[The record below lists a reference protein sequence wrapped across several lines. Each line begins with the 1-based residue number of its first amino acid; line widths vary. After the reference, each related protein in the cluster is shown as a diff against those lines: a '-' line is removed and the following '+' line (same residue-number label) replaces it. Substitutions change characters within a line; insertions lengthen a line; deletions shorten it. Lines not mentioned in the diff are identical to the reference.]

1 MKHTSREVAIEVR
14 NLTRVFPAGGSDQVV
29 KANDDLTF
37 SIPRGQVFGLLGANG
52 AGKTTLVSQLL
63 GLMRPTSGQILVEGI
78 DAVAHPDEVKA
89 MTGFLPQTGL
99 SMRLVEVRRALH
111 YTGRLRGQ
119 PEADARRQTAEL
131 IDELGLGEVRDRY
144 VDQLSGGMTRLV
156 NFGMALMGRPKLLVL
171 DEPTNELDPH
181 NRRRVWE
188 MVARRSAEDGTTVV
202 LVTHNMLE
210 AESAVDQV
218 AVMDGGRIT
227 AMGTPASLK
236 EALGDRVRLELSVR
250 GAGELARHERELLAG
265 VGEVGAGKRDGSYL
279 VQTDSA
285 RMPELMRLVHDELGM
300 DRVADFRLTRPT
312 LEDVYLTL
320 DGRGAAAA
328 ARGTAGTGTG
338 AVPGAGPAGAA
349 RPAVAPV
356 ASASGMGA
364 AAGGSVPEA
373 AGPVPA
379 AVDPAGPG
387 PLSVAPVAPASA
399 GGPGTGSGGS
409 APAVSAGTAVAA
421 DPAGTAPASAA
432 GVGPVGAEAPSVLAA
447 ATAPGS
453 MPGSAQTGAAANPS
467 AAGAARPAAAPVASA
482 SGMGVAAGGSVPE
495 AAGPVPA
502 AAGPAGPGRPAVA
515 PAASVARDYRRAV
528 AADAAGGPVATST
541 PAASTPATTGTAAPA
556 PAMSTPVATGAAG
569 AAPVALLV
577 REGTPVPDAGGDAGP
592 VARAGAAPA
601 RRGAGERLRRM
612 GTDLKYLWLEQMLEV
627 RSTWSWVLM
636 FGLLMPAAMVFGLTR
651 IGNGLSDEE
660 SLLFIVSGAAVFS
673 VANEGIGT
681 LAQRIGVLR
690 QDGMMV
696 YYASLPISRIS
707 FLAAMVF
714 SRLLLIMPGLIT
726 PMITAK
732 LMYDTDFVIS
742 PALLLVLPLACLALS
757 AIGLAIGT
765 LVRSMDLLLVIV
777 NLMIFVLLLVAPVL
791 IPIESLPVPLQVFG
805 YLLPPTYA
813 AEALRLALV
822 GDLGSAFLLN
832 IAVLTAMTAAGLAGA
847 SRWIRWRTA

>member
-1 MKHTSREVAIEVR
+1 MTHTSRDSAIEVR
-14 NLTRVFPAGGSDQVV
+14 NLTRVFRTGGSGADV

-63 GLMRPTSGQILVEGI
+63 GLVRPTSGEIVVEGV
-78 DAVAHPDEVKA
+78 DAVAHPDAVKA

-119 PEADARRQTAEL
+119 SEPDARRQTTEL
-131 IDELGLGEVRDRY
+131 IEELGLGDVQDRY

-156 NFGMALMGRPKLLVL
+156 NFGMALMGRPKLLIL

-181 NRRRVWE
+181 NRRLVWN
-188 MVARRSAEDGTTVV
+188 MVSRRSAEDGTTVL
-202 LVTHNMLE
+202 LVTHNVLE

-218 AVMDGGRIT
+218 AVMNGGRIT
-227 AMGTPASLK
+227 AMGTPGHLK
-236 EALGDRVRLELSVR
+236 EVLGDRIRLELFVKDED
-250 GAGELARHERELLAG
+250 GLALRERELFDA
-265 VGEVGAGKRDGSYL
+265 VGTLTEGKRDGSYL

-285 RMPELMRLVHDELGM
+285 RMPELMRVVHGELGM

-320 DGRGAAAA
+320 DGR
-328 ARGTAGTGTG
+328 
-338 AVPGAGPAGAA
+338 
-349 RPAVAPV
+349 
-356 ASASGMGA
+356 SD
-364 AAGGSVPEA
+364 
-373 AGPVPA
+373 PVPA
-379 AVDPAGPG
+379 Q
-387 PLSVAPVAPASA
+387 
-399 GGPGTGSGGS
+399 TTQ
-409 APAVSAGTAVAA
+409 TAE
-421 DPAGTAPASAA
+421 T
-432 GVGPVGAEAPSVLAA
+432 
-447 ATAPGS
+447 
-453 MPGSAQTGAAANPS
+453 
-467 AAGAARPAAAPVASA
+467 AAAPVTEEPAATTASPAATTATTPTVTATPASTEAPQALAGSTAIAVLTA
-482 SGMGVAAGGSVPE
+482 SGPRTATAPTITGTPGTPGSTGTPGEAGATAATRTAPVRP
-495 AAGPVPA
+495 PVPGKA
-502 AAGPAGPGRPAVA
+502 PGGGNGVPPAGLG
-515 PAASVARDYRRAV
+515 
-528 AADAAGGPVATST
+528 
-541 PAASTPATTGTAAPA
+541 
-556 PAMSTPVATGAAG
+556 
-569 AAPVALLV
+569 
-577 REGTPVPDAGGDAGP
+577 
-592 VARAGAAPA
+592 ARA
-601 RRGAGERLRRM
+601 RRM
-612 GTDLKYLWLEQMLEV
+612 GVDLKFLWLEQMLEV
-627 RSTWSWVLM
+627 RTTWSWVLM

-651 IGNGLSDEE
+651 IGDGLSDEE
-660 SLLFIVSGAAVFS
+660 SLLFIVSGAAIFS

-681 LAQRIGVLR
+681 LAQRIGALR

-714 SRLLLIMPGLIT
+714 SRLLLILPGLIT

-742 PALLLVLPLACLALS
+742 PALLLVLPLACMALS

-813 AEALRLALV
+813 AESLRLALV
-822 GDLGSAFLLN
+822 GDFGSAFLLN
-832 IAVLTAMTAAGLAGA
+832 IGVLTAMTAVGLAGA
-847 SRWIRWRTA
+847 SRWLRWRTA

>member
-1 MKHTSREVAIEVR
+1 MTHTSRDSAIEVR
-14 NLTRVFPAGGSDQVV
+14 NLTRVFRTGGSGADV

-63 GLMRPTSGQILVEGI
+63 GLVRPTSGEIVVEGV
-78 DAVAHPDEVKA
+78 DAVAHPDAVKA

-119 PEADARRQTAEL
+119 SETDARRQTAEL
-131 IDELGLGEVRDRY
+131 IEELGLGDVQDRY

-156 NFGMALMGRPKLLVL
+156 NFGMALMGRPKLLIL

-181 NRRRVWE
+181 NRRLVWN
-188 MVARRSAEDGTTVV
+188 MVSRRSAEDGTTVL
-202 LVTHNMLE
+202 LVTHNVLE

-218 AVMDGGRIT
+218 AVMNGGRIT
-227 AMGTPASLK
+227 AMGTPGHLK
-236 EALGDRVRLELSVR
+236 EVLGDRIRLELFVKDED
-250 GAGELARHERELLAG
+250 GLARHERELFDA
-265 VGEVGAGKRDGSYL
+265 VGTLTEGKRDGSYL

-285 RMPELMRLVHDELGM
+285 RMPELMRVVHGELGM

-320 DGRGAAAA
+320 DGRAASAPAETEAAAETTA
-328 ARGTAGTGTG
+328 TAETAAATGTATAVATAPVTAPRTSVEESSRAPAGSTATAVLTASEPRTATAPAVTGTAEAAGQAGARGRADASRVPPVRPPASGDAAGTGG
-338 AVPGAGPAGAA
+338 GVP
-349 RPAVAPV
+349 
-356 ASASGMGA
+356 
-364 AAGGSVPEA
+364 
-373 AGPVPA
+373 
-379 AVDPAGPG
+379 
-387 PLSVAPVAPASA
+387 SA
-399 GGPGTGSGGS
+399 GLG
-409 APAVSAGTAVAA
+409 
-421 DPAGTAPASAA
+421 
-432 GVGPVGAEAPSVLAA
+432 
-447 ATAPGS
+447 
-453 MPGSAQTGAAANPS
+453 
-467 AAGAARPAAAPVASA
+467 
-482 SGMGVAAGGSVPE
+482 
-495 AAGPVPA
+495 
-502 AAGPAGPGRPAVA
+502 
-515 PAASVARDYRRAV
+515 
-528 AADAAGGPVATST
+528 
-541 PAASTPATTGTAAPA
+541 
-556 PAMSTPVATGAAG
+556 
-569 AAPVALLV
+569 
-577 REGTPVPDAGGDAGP
+577 
-592 VARAGAAPA
+592 ARA
-601 RRGAGERLRRM
+601 RRM
-612 GTDLKYLWLEQMLEV
+612 GVDLKFLWLEQMLEV
-627 RSTWSWVLM
+627 RTTWSWVLM

-651 IGNGLSDEE
+651 IGDGLSDEE
-660 SLLFIVSGAAVFS
+660 SLLFIVSGAAIFS

-681 LAQRIGVLR
+681 LAQRIGALR

-714 SRLLLIMPGLIT
+714 SRLLLILPGLIT

-742 PALLLVLPLACLALS
+742 PVLLLVLPLACMALS

-813 AEALRLALV
+813 AESLRLALV
-822 GDLGSAFLLN
+822 GDFGSAFLLN
-832 IAVLTAMTAAGLAGA
+832 IGVLTAMTAVGLAGA
-847 SRWIRWRTA
+847 SRWLRWRTA

>member
-188 MVARRSAEDGTTVV
+188 MVARRSVEDGTTVV

-218 AVMDGGRIT
+218 GVMDGGRIT

-285 RMPELMRLVHDELGM
+285 RMPELMRLVRDELGM

-320 DGRGAAAA
+320 DGRGAAA
-328 ARGTAGTGTG
+328 GTG
-338 AVPGAGPAGAA
+338 PGAGPGAEPAAPGGPVEAGRGVGPAGAA

-364 AAGGSVPEA
+364 AAGGSVPE
-373 AGPVPA
+373 P
-379 AVDPAGPG
+379 
-387 PLSVAPVAPASA
+387 
-399 GGPGTGSGGS
+399 
-409 APAVSAGTAVAA
+409 
-421 DPAGTAPASAA
+421 
-432 GVGPVGAEAPSVLAA
+432 
-447 ATAPGS
+447 
-453 MPGSAQTGAAANPS
+453 
-467 AAGAARPAAAPVASA
+467 
-482 SGMGVAAGGSVPE
+482 
-495 AAGPVPA
+495 AGPVPA
-502 AAGPAGPGRPAVA
+502 AADRAGPGPLSAAPAGPGRPAVA
-515 PAASVARDYRRAV
+515 PAASVARDDRRAV
-528 AADAAGGPVATST
+528 AADVTGGPVAAST
-541 PAASTPATTGTAAPA
+541 PATSTPATTGTAATA
-556 PAMSTPVATGAAG
+556 PATSTPVATGAAG

-592 VARAGAAPA
+592 VARTGAAPA

>member
-1 MKHTSREVAIEVR
+1 MTHTSRDSAIEVR
-14 NLTRVFPAGGSDQVV
+14 NLTRVFRTGGSGADV

-63 GLMRPTSGQILVEGI
+63 GLVRPTSGEIVVEGV
-78 DAVAHPDEVKA
+78 DAVAHPDAVKA

-119 PEADARRQTAEL
+119 SETDARRQTTEL
-131 IDELGLGEVRDRY
+131 IEELGLGDVQDRY

-156 NFGMALMGRPKLLVL
+156 NFGMALMGRPKLLIL

-181 NRRRVWE
+181 NRRLVWN
-188 MVARRSAEDGTTVV
+188 MVSRRSAEDGTTVL
-202 LVTHNMLE
+202 LVTHNVLE

-218 AVMDGGRIT
+218 AVMNGGRIT
-227 AMGTPASLK
+227 AMGTPGHLK
-236 EALGDRVRLELSVR
+236 EVLGDRIRLELFVKDED
-250 GAGELARHERELLAG
+250 GLALRERELFDA
-265 VGEVGAGKRDGSYL
+265 VGTLTEGKRDGSYL

-285 RMPELMRLVHDELGM
+285 RMPELMRVVHGELGM

-320 DGRGAAAA
+320 DGR
-328 ARGTAGTGTG
+328 
-338 AVPGAGPAGAA
+338 
-349 RPAVAPV
+349 
-356 ASASGMGA
+356 SD
-364 AAGGSVPEA
+364 
-373 AGPVPA
+373 PVPA
-379 AVDPAGPG
+379 ATAQTAATAETAAVPVTEEPAATTASP
-387 PLSVAPVAPASA
+387 AATTATATATPASA
-399 GGPGTGSGGS
+399 EAPRALAGST
-409 APAVSAGTAVAA
+409 ATAVL
-421 DPAGTAPASAA
+421 TAS
-432 GVGPVGAEAPSVLAA
+432 GPRT
-447 ATAPGS
+447 ATAPTITGTPGTPGT
-453 MPGSAQTGAAANPS
+453 PGSTGTPGE
-467 AAGAARPAAAPVASA
+467 AGATAATRTAPVR
-482 SGMGVAAGGSVPE
+482 P
-495 AAGPVPA
+495 PVPGKA
-502 AAGPAGPGRPAVA
+502 PGAGNGVPPAGLG
-515 PAASVARDYRRAV
+515 
-528 AADAAGGPVATST
+528 
-541 PAASTPATTGTAAPA
+541 
-556 PAMSTPVATGAAG
+556 
-569 AAPVALLV
+569 
-577 REGTPVPDAGGDAGP
+577 
-592 VARAGAAPA
+592 ARA
-601 RRGAGERLRRM
+601 RRM
-612 GTDLKYLWLEQMLEV
+612 GVDLKFLWLEQMLEV
-627 RSTWSWVLM
+627 RTTWSWVLM

-651 IGNGLSDEE
+651 IGDGLSDEE
-660 SLLFIVSGAAVFS
+660 SLLFIVSGAAIFS

-681 LAQRIGVLR
+681 LAQRIGALR

-714 SRLLLIMPGLIT
+714 SRLLLILPGLIT

-742 PALLLVLPLACLALS
+742 PALLLVLPLACMALS

-813 AEALRLALV
+813 AESLRLALV
-822 GDLGSAFLLN
+822 GDFGSAFLLN
-832 IAVLTAMTAAGLAGA
+832 IGVLTAMTAVGLAGA
-847 SRWIRWRTA
+847 SRWLRWRTA

>member
-1 MKHTSREVAIEVR
+1 MTHTSRDSAIEVR
-14 NLTRVFPAGGSDQVV
+14 NLTRVFRTGGSGADV

-63 GLMRPTSGQILVEGI
+63 GLVRPTSGEIVVEGV
-78 DAVAHPDEVKA
+78 DAVAHPDAVKA

-119 PEADARRQTAEL
+119 SETDARRQTAEL
-131 IDELGLGEVRDRY
+131 IEELGLGDVQDRY

-156 NFGMALMGRPKLLVL
+156 NFGMALMGRPKLLIL

-181 NRRRVWE
+181 NRRLVWN
-188 MVARRSAEDGTTVV
+188 MVSRRSAEDGTTVL
-202 LVTHNMLE
+202 LVTHNVLE

-218 AVMDGGRIT
+218 AVMNGGRIT
-227 AMGTPASLK
+227 AMGTPGHLK
-236 EALGDRVRLELSVR
+236 EVLGDRIRLELFVKDED
-250 GAGELARHERELLAG
+250 GLARHERELFDA
-265 VGEVGAGKRDGSYL
+265 VGTLTEGKRDGSYL

-285 RMPELMRLVHDELGM
+285 RMPELMRVVHGELGM

-320 DGRGAAAA
+320 DGRAASAPAETESAAETTATAETAAATGTA
-328 ARGTAGTGTG
+328 TAVATAPVTAPRTSVEESSRAPAGSTATAVLTASEPRTATAPAVSGTAGT
-338 AVPGAGPAGAA
+338 A
-349 RPAVAPV
+349 
-356 ASASGMGA
+356 
-364 AAGGSVPEA
+364 EA
-373 AGPVPA
+373 AGQAGARGRADASRVPPVLP
-379 AVDPAGPG
+379 
-387 PLSVAPVAPASA
+387 PASGDA
-399 GGPGTGSGGS
+399 PGTGGGV
-409 APAVSAGTAVAA
+409 PSAGL
-421 DPAGTAPASAA
+421 G
-432 GVGPVGAEAPSVLAA
+432 
-447 ATAPGS
+447 
-453 MPGSAQTGAAANPS
+453 
-467 AAGAARPAAAPVASA
+467 
-482 SGMGVAAGGSVPE
+482 
-495 AAGPVPA
+495 
-502 AAGPAGPGRPAVA
+502 
-515 PAASVARDYRRAV
+515 
-528 AADAAGGPVATST
+528 
-541 PAASTPATTGTAAPA
+541 
-556 PAMSTPVATGAAG
+556 
-569 AAPVALLV
+569 
-577 REGTPVPDAGGDAGP
+577 
-592 VARAGAAPA
+592 ARA
-601 RRGAGERLRRM
+601 RRM
-612 GTDLKYLWLEQMLEV
+612 GVDLKFLWLEQMLEV
-627 RSTWSWVLM
+627 RTTWSWVLM

-651 IGNGLSDEE
+651 IGDGLSDEE
-660 SLLFIVSGAAVFS
+660 SLLFIVSGAAIFS

-681 LAQRIGVLR
+681 LAQRIGALR

-714 SRLLLIMPGLIT
+714 SRLLLILPGLIT

-742 PALLLVLPLACLALS
+742 PVLLLVLPLACMALS

-813 AEALRLALV
+813 AESLRLALV
-822 GDLGSAFLLN
+822 GDFGSAFLLN
-832 IAVLTAMTAAGLAGA
+832 IGVLTAMTAVGLAGA
-847 SRWIRWRTA
+847 SRWLRWRTA

>member
-1 MKHTSREVAIEVR
+1 MTHTSRDSAIEVR
-14 NLTRVFPAGGSDQVV
+14 NLTRVFRTGGSGADV

-63 GLMRPTSGQILVEGI
+63 GLVRPTSGEIVVEGV
-78 DAVAHPDEVKA
+78 DAVAHPDAVKA

-119 PEADARRQTAEL
+119 SETDARRQTAEL
-131 IDELGLGEVRDRY
+131 IEELGLGDVQDRY

-156 NFGMALMGRPKLLVL
+156 NFGMALMGRPKLLIL

-181 NRRRVWE
+181 NRRLVWN
-188 MVARRSAEDGTTVV
+188 MVSRRSAEDGTTVL
-202 LVTHNMLE
+202 LVTHNVLE

-218 AVMDGGRIT
+218 AVMNGGRIT
-227 AMGTPASLK
+227 AMGTPGHLK
-236 EALGDRVRLELSVR
+236 EVLGDRIRLELFVKDED
-250 GAGELARHERELLAG
+250 GLARHERELFDA
-265 VGEVGAGKRDGSYL
+265 VGTLTEGKRDGSYL

-285 RMPELMRLVHDELGM
+285 RMPELMRVVHGELGM

-320 DGRGAAAA
+320 DGRAASAPAETEAAAETTATAETA
-328 ARGTAGTGTG
+328 AATGTATAVATAPVTSPRTSVEESSRAPAGSTATAVLTASEPRTATAPAVTGTAGT
-338 AVPGAGPAGAA
+338 A
-349 RPAVAPV
+349 
-356 ASASGMGA
+356 
-364 AAGGSVPEA
+364 EA
-373 AGPVPA
+373 AGQAGARGRADASRVPPVRP
-379 AVDPAGPG
+379 
-387 PLSVAPVAPASA
+387 PAS
-399 GGPGTGSGGS
+399 G
-409 APAVSAGTAVAA
+409 
-421 DPAGTAPASAA
+421 
-432 GVGPVGAEAPSVLAA
+432 
-447 ATAPGS
+447 
-453 MPGSAQTGAAANPS
+453 
-467 AAGAARPAAAPVASA
+467 
-482 SGMGVAAGGSVPE
+482 
-495 AAGPVPA
+495 
-502 AAGPAGPGRPAVA
+502 
-515 PAASVARDYRRAV
+515 
-528 AADAAGGPVATST
+528 DAAG
-541 PAASTPATTGTAAPA
+541 TGGGVP
-556 PAMSTPVATGAAG
+556 SAG
-569 AAPVALLV
+569 L
-577 REGTPVPDAGGDAGP
+577 G
-592 VARAGAAPA
+592 ARA
-601 RRGAGERLRRM
+601 RRM
-612 GTDLKYLWLEQMLEV
+612 GVDLKFLWLEQMLEV
-627 RSTWSWVLM
+627 RTTWSWVLM

-651 IGNGLSDEE
+651 IGDGLSDEE
-660 SLLFIVSGAAVFS
+660 SLLFIVSGAAIFS

-681 LAQRIGVLR
+681 LAQRIGALR

-714 SRLLLIMPGLIT
+714 SRLLLILPGLIT

-742 PALLLVLPLACLALS
+742 PVLLLVLPLACMALS

-813 AEALRLALV
+813 AESLRLALV
-822 GDLGSAFLLN
+822 GDFGSAFLLN
-832 IAVLTAMTAAGLAGA
+832 IGVLTAMTAVGLAGA
-847 SRWIRWRTA
+847 SRWLRWRTA

>member
-1 MKHTSREVAIEVR
+1 MTHTSRDSAIEVR
-14 NLTRVFPAGGSDQVV
+14 NLTRVFRTGGSGADV

-63 GLMRPTSGQILVEGI
+63 GLVRPTSGEIVVEGV
-78 DAVAHPDEVKA
+78 DAVAHPDAVKA

-119 PEADARRQTAEL
+119 SETDARRQTAEL
-131 IDELGLGEVRDRY
+131 IEELGLGDVQDRY

-156 NFGMALMGRPKLLVL
+156 NFGMALMGRPKLLIL

-181 NRRRVWE
+181 NRRLVWN
-188 MVARRSAEDGTTVV
+188 MVSRRSAEDGTTVL
-202 LVTHNMLE
+202 LVTHNVLE

-218 AVMDGGRIT
+218 AVMNGGRIT
-227 AMGTPASLK
+227 AMGTPGHLK
-236 EALGDRVRLELSVR
+236 EVLGDRIRLELFVKDED
-250 GAGELARHERELLAG
+250 GLARHERELFDA
-265 VGEVGAGKRDGSYL
+265 VGTLTEGKRDGSYL

-285 RMPELMRLVHDELGM
+285 RMPELMRVVHGELGM

-320 DGRGAAAA
+320 DGRAASAPAETEAAAETTATAETA
-328 ARGTAGTGTG
+328 AATGTATAVATAPVTAPRTSVEESSRAPAGSTATAVLTASEPRTATAPAVTGTAGTAGT
-338 AVPGAGPAGAA
+338 A
-349 RPAVAPV
+349 
-356 ASASGMGA
+356 
-364 AAGGSVPEA
+364 EA
-373 AGPVPA
+373 AGQAGARGRADASRVPPVLP
-379 AVDPAGPG
+379 
-387 PLSVAPVAPASA
+387 PAS
-399 GGPGTGSGGS
+399 G
-409 APAVSAGTAVAA
+409 
-421 DPAGTAPASAA
+421 
-432 GVGPVGAEAPSVLAA
+432 
-447 ATAPGS
+447 
-453 MPGSAQTGAAANPS
+453 
-467 AAGAARPAAAPVASA
+467 
-482 SGMGVAAGGSVPE
+482 
-495 AAGPVPA
+495 
-502 AAGPAGPGRPAVA
+502 
-515 PAASVARDYRRAV
+515 
-528 AADAAGGPVATST
+528 DAAG
-541 PAASTPATTGTAAPA
+541 TGGGVP
-556 PAMSTPVATGAAG
+556 SAG
-569 AAPVALLV
+569 L
-577 REGTPVPDAGGDAGP
+577 G
-592 VARAGAAPA
+592 ARA
-601 RRGAGERLRRM
+601 RRM
-612 GTDLKYLWLEQMLEV
+612 GVDLKFLWLEQMLEV
-627 RSTWSWVLM
+627 RTTWSWVLM

-651 IGNGLSDEE
+651 IGDGLSDEE
-660 SLLFIVSGAAVFS
+660 SLLFIVSGAAIFS

-681 LAQRIGVLR
+681 LAQRIGALR

-714 SRLLLIMPGLIT
+714 SRLLLILPGLIT

-742 PALLLVLPLACLALS
+742 PVLLLVLPLACMALS

-813 AEALRLALV
+813 AESLRLALV
-822 GDLGSAFLLN
+822 GDFGSAFLLN
-832 IAVLTAMTAAGLAGA
+832 IGVLTAMTAVGLAGA
-847 SRWIRWRTA
+847 SRWLRWRTA

>member
-1 MKHTSREVAIEVR
+1 MTHTSRDSAIEVR
-14 NLTRVFPAGGSDQVV
+14 NLTRVFRTGGSGADV

-63 GLMRPTSGQILVEGI
+63 GLVRPTSGEIVVEGV
-78 DAVAHPDEVKA
+78 DAVAHPDAVKA

-119 PEADARRQTAEL
+119 SETDARRQTAEL
-131 IDELGLGEVRDRY
+131 IEELGLGDVQDRY

-156 NFGMALMGRPKLLVL
+156 NFGMALMGRPKLLIL

-181 NRRRVWE
+181 NRRLVWN
-188 MVARRSAEDGTTVV
+188 MVSRRSAEDGTTVL
-202 LVTHNMLE
+202 LVTHNVLE

-218 AVMDGGRIT
+218 AVMNGGRIT
-227 AMGTPASLK
+227 AMGTPGHLK
-236 EALGDRVRLELSVR
+236 EVLGDRIRLELFVKDED
-250 GAGELARHERELLAG
+250 GLARHERELFDA
-265 VGEVGAGKRDGSYL
+265 VGTLTEGKRDGSYL

-285 RMPELMRLVHDELGM
+285 RMPELMRVVHGELGM

-320 DGRGAAAA
+320 DGRAASAPAETEAAAETTATAETA
-328 ARGTAGTGTG
+328 AATGTATAVATAPVTAPRTSVEESSRAPAGSTATAVLTASEPRTATAPAVTGTAGT
-338 AVPGAGPAGAA
+338 A
-349 RPAVAPV
+349 
-356 ASASGMGA
+356 
-364 AAGGSVPEA
+364 EA
-373 AGPVPA
+373 AGQAGARGRADASRVPPVLP
-379 AVDPAGPG
+379 
-387 PLSVAPVAPASA
+387 PASGDA
-399 GGPGTGSGGS
+399 PGTGGGV
-409 APAVSAGTAVAA
+409 PSAGL
-421 DPAGTAPASAA
+421 G
-432 GVGPVGAEAPSVLAA
+432 
-447 ATAPGS
+447 
-453 MPGSAQTGAAANPS
+453 
-467 AAGAARPAAAPVASA
+467 
-482 SGMGVAAGGSVPE
+482 
-495 AAGPVPA
+495 
-502 AAGPAGPGRPAVA
+502 
-515 PAASVARDYRRAV
+515 
-528 AADAAGGPVATST
+528 
-541 PAASTPATTGTAAPA
+541 
-556 PAMSTPVATGAAG
+556 
-569 AAPVALLV
+569 
-577 REGTPVPDAGGDAGP
+577 
-592 VARAGAAPA
+592 ARA
-601 RRGAGERLRRM
+601 RRM
-612 GTDLKYLWLEQMLEV
+612 GVDLKFLWLEQMLEV
-627 RSTWSWVLM
+627 RTTWSWVLM

-651 IGNGLSDEE
+651 IGDGLSDEE
-660 SLLFIVSGAAVFS
+660 SLLFIVSGAAIFS

-681 LAQRIGVLR
+681 LAQRIGALR

-714 SRLLLIMPGLIT
+714 SRLLLILPGLIT

-742 PALLLVLPLACLALS
+742 PVLLLVLPLACMALS

-813 AEALRLALV
+813 AESLRLALV
-822 GDLGSAFLLN
+822 GDFGSAFLLN
-832 IAVLTAMTAAGLAGA
+832 IGVLTAMTAVGLAGA
-847 SRWIRWRTA
+847 SRWLRWRTA

>member
-1 MKHTSREVAIEVR
+1 MTHTSRDSAIEVR
-14 NLTRVFPAGGSDQVV
+14 NLTRVFRTGGSGADV

-63 GLMRPTSGQILVEGI
+63 GLVRPTSGEIVVEGV
-78 DAVAHPDEVKA
+78 DAVAHPDAVKA

-119 PEADARRQTAEL
+119 SETDARRQTAEL
-131 IDELGLGEVRDRY
+131 IEELGLGDVQDRY

-156 NFGMALMGRPKLLVL
+156 NFGMALMGRPKLLIL

-181 NRRRVWE
+181 NRRLVWN
-188 MVARRSAEDGTTVV
+188 MVSRRSAEDGTTVL
-202 LVTHNMLE
+202 LVTHNVLE

-218 AVMDGGRIT
+218 AVMNGGRIT
-227 AMGTPASLK
+227 AMGTPGHLK
-236 EALGDRVRLELSVR
+236 EVLGDRIRLELFVKDED
-250 GAGELARHERELLAG
+250 GLARHERELFDA
-265 VGEVGAGKRDGSYL
+265 VGTLTEGKRDGSYL

-285 RMPELMRLVHDELGM
+285 RMPELMRVVHGELGM

-320 DGRGAAAA
+320 DGRAASAPAETEAAAETTATAETVA
-328 ARGTAGTGTG
+328 ATGTAT
-338 AVPGAGPAGAA
+338 AVATAPVTAPRTSVEESSRAPAGSTAT
-349 RPAVAPV
+349 AVLT
-356 ASASGMGA
+356 ASEPRTA
-364 AAGGSVPEA
+364 
-373 AGPVPA
+373 
-379 AVDPAGPG
+379 
-387 PLSVAPVAPASA
+387 
-399 GGPGTGSGGS
+399 T
-409 APAVSAGTAVAA
+409 APAVSGTA
-421 DPAGTAPASAA
+421 
-432 GVGPVGAEAPSVLAA
+432 
-447 ATAPGS
+447 
-453 MPGSAQTGAAANPS
+453 
-467 AAGAARPAAAPVASA
+467 
-482 SGMGVAAGGSVPE
+482 E
-495 AAGPVPA
+495 AAGQAGARGRADASRVPPVRPPA
-502 AAGPAGPGRPAVA
+502 SG
-515 PAASVARDYRRAV
+515 
-528 AADAAGGPVATST
+528 DAAG
-541 PAASTPATTGTAAPA
+541 TGGGVP
-556 PAMSTPVATGAAG
+556 SAG
-569 AAPVALLV
+569 L
-577 REGTPVPDAGGDAGP
+577 G
-592 VARAGAAPA
+592 ARA
-601 RRGAGERLRRM
+601 RRM
-612 GTDLKYLWLEQMLEV
+612 GVDLKFLWLEQMLEV
-627 RSTWSWVLM
+627 RTTWSWVLM

-651 IGNGLSDEE
+651 IGDGLSDEE
-660 SLLFIVSGAAVFS
+660 SLLFIVSGAAIFS

-681 LAQRIGVLR
+681 LAQRIGALR

-714 SRLLLIMPGLIT
+714 SRLLLILPGLIT

-742 PALLLVLPLACLALS
+742 PVLLLVLPLACMALS

-813 AEALRLALV
+813 AESLRLALV
-822 GDLGSAFLLN
+822 GDFGSAFLLN
-832 IAVLTAMTAAGLAGA
+832 IGVLTAMTAVGLAGA
-847 SRWIRWRTA
+847 SRWLRWRTA

>member
-1 MKHTSREVAIEVR
+1 MTHTSRDSAIEVR
-14 NLTRVFPAGGSDQVV
+14 NLTRVFRTGGSGADV

-63 GLMRPTSGQILVEGI
+63 GLVRPTSGEIVVEGV
-78 DAVAHPDEVKA
+78 DAVAHPDAVKA

-119 PEADARRQTAEL
+119 SETDARRQTAEL
-131 IDELGLGEVRDRY
+131 IEELGLGDVQDRY

-156 NFGMALMGRPKLLVL
+156 NFGMALMGRPKLLIL

-181 NRRRVWE
+181 NRRLVWN
-188 MVARRSAEDGTTVV
+188 MVSRRSAEDGTTVL
-202 LVTHNMLE
+202 LVTHNVLE

-218 AVMDGGRIT
+218 AVMNGGRIT
-227 AMGTPASLK
+227 AMGTPGHLK
-236 EALGDRVRLELSVR
+236 EVLGDRIRLELFVKDED
-250 GAGELARHERELLAG
+250 GLARHERELFDA
-265 VGEVGAGKRDGSYL
+265 VGTLTEGKRDGSYL

-285 RMPELMRLVHDELGM
+285 RMPELMRVVHGELGM

-320 DGRGAAAA
+320 DGRAASAPAEAEAAAETTATAETA
-328 ARGTAGTGTG
+328 AATGTATAVATAPVTAPRTSVEESSRAPAGSTATAVLTASEPRTATAPAVTGT
-338 AVPGAGPAGAA
+338 A
-349 RPAVAPV
+349 
-356 ASASGMGA
+356 
-364 AAGGSVPEA
+364 EA
-373 AGPVPA
+373 AGQAGARGRADASRVPPVRP
-379 AVDPAGPG
+379 
-387 PLSVAPVAPASA
+387 PASGDA
-399 GGPGTGSGGS
+399 PGTGGGV
-409 APAVSAGTAVAA
+409 PSAGL
-421 DPAGTAPASAA
+421 G
-432 GVGPVGAEAPSVLAA
+432 
-447 ATAPGS
+447 
-453 MPGSAQTGAAANPS
+453 
-467 AAGAARPAAAPVASA
+467 
-482 SGMGVAAGGSVPE
+482 
-495 AAGPVPA
+495 
-502 AAGPAGPGRPAVA
+502 
-515 PAASVARDYRRAV
+515 
-528 AADAAGGPVATST
+528 
-541 PAASTPATTGTAAPA
+541 
-556 PAMSTPVATGAAG
+556 
-569 AAPVALLV
+569 
-577 REGTPVPDAGGDAGP
+577 
-592 VARAGAAPA
+592 ARA
-601 RRGAGERLRRM
+601 RRM
-612 GTDLKYLWLEQMLEV
+612 GVDLKFLWLEQMLEV
-627 RSTWSWVLM
+627 RTTWSWVLM

-651 IGNGLSDEE
+651 IGDGLSDEE
-660 SLLFIVSGAAVFS
+660 SLLFIVSGAAIFS

-681 LAQRIGVLR
+681 LAQRIGALR

-714 SRLLLIMPGLIT
+714 SRLLLILPGLIT

-742 PALLLVLPLACLALS
+742 PVLLLVLPLACMALS

-813 AEALRLALV
+813 AESLRLALV
-822 GDLGSAFLLN
+822 GDFGSAFLLN
-832 IAVLTAMTAAGLAGA
+832 IGVLTAMTAVGLAGA
-847 SRWIRWRTA
+847 SRWLRWRTA

>member
-1 MKHTSREVAIEVR
+1 MTHTSRDSAIEVR
-14 NLTRVFPAGGSDQVV
+14 NLTRVFRTGGSGADV

-63 GLMRPTSGQILVEGI
+63 GLVRPTSGEIVVEGV
-78 DAVAHPDEVKA
+78 DAVAHPDAVKA

-119 PEADARRQTAEL
+119 SETDARRQTAEL
-131 IDELGLGEVRDRY
+131 IEELGLGDVQDRY

-156 NFGMALMGRPKLLVL
+156 NFGMALMGRPKLLIL

-181 NRRRVWE
+181 NRRLVWN
-188 MVARRSAEDGTTVV
+188 MVSRRSAEDGTTVL
-202 LVTHNMLE
+202 LVTHNVLE

-218 AVMDGGRIT
+218 AVMNGGRIT
-227 AMGTPASLK
+227 AMGTPGHLK
-236 EALGDRVRLELSVR
+236 EVLGDRIRLELFVKDED
-250 GAGELARHERELLAG
+250 GLARHERELFDA
-265 VGEVGAGKRDGSYL
+265 VGTLTEGKRDGSYL

-285 RMPELMRLVHDELGM
+285 RMPELMRVVHGELGM

-320 DGRGAAAA
+320 DGRAASAPAETESAAETTATAETGGAAEA
-328 ARGTAGTGTG
+328 
-338 AVPGAGPAGAA
+338 
-349 RPAVAPV
+349 AVA
-356 ASASGMGA
+356 GKT
-364 AAGGSVPEA
+364 AAGGEA
-373 AGPVPA
+373 AV
-379 AVDPAGPG
+379 
-387 PLSVAPVAPASA
+387 
-399 GGPGTGSGGS
+399 T
-409 APAVSAGTAVAA
+409 
-421 DPAGTAPASAA
+421 
-432 GVGPVGAEAPSVLAA
+432 
-447 ATAPGS
+447 
-453 MPGSAQTGAAANPS
+453 
-467 AAGAARPAAAPVASA
+467 AAAPVAGRTAATGTATAPVTAPRTSVEESSRAPAGSTATAVLTA
-482 SGMGVAAGGSVPE
+482 SEPRTATAPAVTGTAGTAE
-495 AAGPVPA
+495 AAGQAGARGRADASRVPPVRPPA
-502 AAGPAGPGRPAVA
+502 SG
-515 PAASVARDYRRAV
+515 
-528 AADAAGGPVATST
+528 DAAGTGGGVPS
-541 PAASTPATTGTAAPA
+541 ASLG
-556 PAMSTPVATGAAG
+556 
-569 AAPVALLV
+569 
-577 REGTPVPDAGGDAGP
+577 
-592 VARAGAAPA
+592 ARA
-601 RRGAGERLRRM
+601 RRM
-612 GTDLKYLWLEQMLEV
+612 GVDLKFLWLEQMLEV
-627 RSTWSWVLM
+627 RTTWSWVLM

-651 IGNGLSDEE
+651 IGDGLSDEE
-660 SLLFIVSGAAVFS
+660 SLLFIVSGAAIFS

-681 LAQRIGVLR
+681 LAQRIGALR

-714 SRLLLIMPGLIT
+714 SRLLLILPGLIT

-742 PALLLVLPLACLALS
+742 PVLLLVLPLACMALS

-813 AEALRLALV
+813 AESLRLALV
-822 GDLGSAFLLN
+822 GDFGSAFLLN
-832 IAVLTAMTAAGLAGA
+832 IGVLTAMTAVGLAGA
-847 SRWIRWRTA
+847 SRWLRWRTA

>member
-1 MKHTSREVAIEVR
+1 MTHTSRDSAIEVR
-14 NLTRVFPAGGSDQVV
+14 NLTRVFRTGGSGADV

-63 GLMRPTSGQILVEGI
+63 GLVRPTSGEIVVEGV
-78 DAVAHPDEVKA
+78 DAVAHPDAVKA

-119 PEADARRQTAEL
+119 SETDARRQTAEL
-131 IDELGLGEVRDRY
+131 IEELGLGDVQDRY

-156 NFGMALMGRPKLLVL
+156 NFGMALMGRPKLLIL

-181 NRRRVWE
+181 NRRLVWN
-188 MVARRSAEDGTTVV
+188 MVSRRSAEDGTTVL
-202 LVTHNMLE
+202 LVTHNVLE

-218 AVMDGGRIT
+218 AVMNGGRIT
-227 AMGTPASLK
+227 AMGTPGHLK
-236 EALGDRVRLELSVR
+236 EVLGDRIRLELFVKDED
-250 GAGELARHERELLAG
+250 GLARHERELFDA
-265 VGEVGAGKRDGSYL
+265 VGTLTEGKRDGSYL

-285 RMPELMRLVHDELGM
+285 RMPELMRVVHGELGM

-320 DGRGAAAA
+320 DGRAASAPAEAEAAAETTA
-328 ARGTAGTGTG
+328 TAETAAATGTATAVATAPVTAPRTSVEESSRAPAGSTATAVLTASEPRTATAPAVTGTAEAAGQAGARGRADASRVPPVRPPASGDAAGTGG
-338 AVPGAGPAGAA
+338 GVP
-349 RPAVAPV
+349 
-356 ASASGMGA
+356 
-364 AAGGSVPEA
+364 
-373 AGPVPA
+373 
-379 AVDPAGPG
+379 
-387 PLSVAPVAPASA
+387 SA
-399 GGPGTGSGGS
+399 GLG
-409 APAVSAGTAVAA
+409 
-421 DPAGTAPASAA
+421 
-432 GVGPVGAEAPSVLAA
+432 
-447 ATAPGS
+447 
-453 MPGSAQTGAAANPS
+453 
-467 AAGAARPAAAPVASA
+467 
-482 SGMGVAAGGSVPE
+482 
-495 AAGPVPA
+495 
-502 AAGPAGPGRPAVA
+502 
-515 PAASVARDYRRAV
+515 
-528 AADAAGGPVATST
+528 
-541 PAASTPATTGTAAPA
+541 
-556 PAMSTPVATGAAG
+556 
-569 AAPVALLV
+569 
-577 REGTPVPDAGGDAGP
+577 
-592 VARAGAAPA
+592 ARA
-601 RRGAGERLRRM
+601 RRM
-612 GTDLKYLWLEQMLEV
+612 GVDLKFLWLEQMLEV
-627 RSTWSWVLM
+627 RTTWSWVLM

-651 IGNGLSDEE
+651 IGDGLSDEE
-660 SLLFIVSGAAVFS
+660 SLLFIVSGAAIFS

-681 LAQRIGVLR
+681 LAQRIGALR

-714 SRLLLIMPGLIT
+714 SRLLLILPGLIT

-742 PALLLVLPLACLALS
+742 PVLLLVLPLACMALS

-813 AEALRLALV
+813 AESLRLALV
-822 GDLGSAFLLN
+822 GDFGSAFLLN
-832 IAVLTAMTAAGLAGA
+832 IGVLTAMTAVGLAGA
-847 SRWIRWRTA
+847 SRWLRWRTA

>member
-1 MKHTSREVAIEVR
+1 MTHTSRDSAIEVR
-14 NLTRVFPAGGSDQVV
+14 NLTRVFRTGGSGADV

-63 GLMRPTSGQILVEGI
+63 GLVRPTSGEIVVEGV
-78 DAVAHPDEVKA
+78 DAVAHPDAVKA

-119 PEADARRQTAEL
+119 SETDARRQTAEL
-131 IDELGLGEVRDRY
+131 IEELGLGDVQDRY

-156 NFGMALMGRPKLLVL
+156 NFGMALMGRPKLLIL

-181 NRRRVWE
+181 NRRLVWN
-188 MVARRSAEDGTTVV
+188 MVSRRSAEDGTTVL
-202 LVTHNMLE
+202 LVTHNVLE

-218 AVMDGGRIT
+218 AVMNGGRIT
-227 AMGTPASLK
+227 AMGTPGHLK
-236 EALGDRVRLELSVR
+236 EVLGDRIRLELFVKDED
-250 GAGELARHERELLAG
+250 GLARHERELFDA
-265 VGEVGAGKRDGSYL
+265 VGTLTEGKRDGSYL

-285 RMPELMRLVHDELGM
+285 RMPELMRVVHGELGM

-320 DGRGAAAA
+320 DGRAASAPAETEAAAETTATAETA
-328 ARGTAGTGTG
+328 AATGTATAVATAPVTAPRTSVEESSRAPAGSTATAVLTASEPRTATAPAVTGTAGT
-338 AVPGAGPAGAA
+338 A
-349 RPAVAPV
+349 
-356 ASASGMGA
+356 
-364 AAGGSVPEA
+364 EA
-373 AGPVPA
+373 AGQAGARGRADASRVPPVRP
-379 AVDPAGPG
+379 
-387 PLSVAPVAPASA
+387 PAS
-399 GGPGTGSGGS
+399 G
-409 APAVSAGTAVAA
+409 
-421 DPAGTAPASAA
+421 
-432 GVGPVGAEAPSVLAA
+432 
-447 ATAPGS
+447 
-453 MPGSAQTGAAANPS
+453 
-467 AAGAARPAAAPVASA
+467 
-482 SGMGVAAGGSVPE
+482 
-495 AAGPVPA
+495 
-502 AAGPAGPGRPAVA
+502 
-515 PAASVARDYRRAV
+515 
-528 AADAAGGPVATST
+528 DAAG
-541 PAASTPATTGTAAPA
+541 TGGGVP
-556 PAMSTPVATGAAG
+556 SAG
-569 AAPVALLV
+569 L
-577 REGTPVPDAGGDAGP
+577 G
-592 VARAGAAPA
+592 ARA
-601 RRGAGERLRRM
+601 RRM
-612 GTDLKYLWLEQMLEV
+612 GVDLKFLWLEQMLEV
-627 RSTWSWVLM
+627 RTTWSWVLM

-651 IGNGLSDEE
+651 IGDGLSDEE
-660 SLLFIVSGAAVFS
+660 SLLFIVSGAAIFS

-681 LAQRIGVLR
+681 LAQRIGALR

-714 SRLLLIMPGLIT
+714 SRLLLILPGLIT

-742 PALLLVLPLACLALS
+742 PVLLLVLPLACMALS

-813 AEALRLALV
+813 AESLRLALV
-822 GDLGSAFLLN
+822 GDFGSAFLLN
-832 IAVLTAMTAAGLAGA
+832 IGVLTAMTAVGLAGA
-847 SRWIRWRTA
+847 SRWLRWRTA

>member
-1 MKHTSREVAIEVR
+1 MTHTSRDSAIEVR
-14 NLTRVFPAGGSDQVV
+14 NLTRVFRTGGSGADV

-63 GLMRPTSGQILVEGI
+63 GLVRPTSGEIVVEGV
-78 DAVAHPDEVKA
+78 DAVAHPDAVKA

-119 PEADARRQTAEL
+119 SETDARRQTAEL
-131 IDELGLGEVRDRY
+131 IEELGLGDVQDRY

-156 NFGMALMGRPKLLVL
+156 NFGMALMGRPKLLIL

-181 NRRRVWE
+181 NRRLVWN
-188 MVARRSAEDGTTVV
+188 MVSRRSAEDGTTVL
-202 LVTHNMLE
+202 LVTHNVLE

-218 AVMDGGRIT
+218 AVMNGGRIT
-227 AMGTPASLK
+227 AMGTPGHLK
-236 EALGDRVRLELSVR
+236 EVLGDRIRLELFVKDED
-250 GAGELARHERELLAG
+250 GLARHERELFDA
-265 VGEVGAGKRDGSYL
+265 VGTLTEGKRDGSYL

-285 RMPELMRLVHDELGM
+285 RMPELMRVVHGELGM

-320 DGRGAAAA
+320 DGRAASAPAETEAAAETTATAETA
-328 ARGTAGTGTG
+328 AATGTATAVATAPVTAPRTSVEESSRAPAGSTVTAVLTASEPRTATAPAVTGTAGT
-338 AVPGAGPAGAA
+338 A
-349 RPAVAPV
+349 
-356 ASASGMGA
+356 
-364 AAGGSVPEA
+364 EA
-373 AGPVPA
+373 AGQAGARGRADASRVPPVLP
-379 AVDPAGPG
+379 
-387 PLSVAPVAPASA
+387 PASGDA
-399 GGPGTGSGGS
+399 PGTGGGV
-409 APAVSAGTAVAA
+409 PSAGL
-421 DPAGTAPASAA
+421 G
-432 GVGPVGAEAPSVLAA
+432 
-447 ATAPGS
+447 
-453 MPGSAQTGAAANPS
+453 
-467 AAGAARPAAAPVASA
+467 
-482 SGMGVAAGGSVPE
+482 
-495 AAGPVPA
+495 
-502 AAGPAGPGRPAVA
+502 
-515 PAASVARDYRRAV
+515 
-528 AADAAGGPVATST
+528 
-541 PAASTPATTGTAAPA
+541 
-556 PAMSTPVATGAAG
+556 
-569 AAPVALLV
+569 
-577 REGTPVPDAGGDAGP
+577 
-592 VARAGAAPA
+592 ARA
-601 RRGAGERLRRM
+601 RRM
-612 GTDLKYLWLEQMLEV
+612 GVDLKFLWLEQMLEV
-627 RSTWSWVLM
+627 RTTWSWVLM

-651 IGNGLSDEE
+651 IGDGLSDEE
-660 SLLFIVSGAAVFS
+660 SLLFIVSGAAIFS

-681 LAQRIGVLR
+681 LAQRIGALR

-714 SRLLLIMPGLIT
+714 SRLLLILPGLIT

-742 PALLLVLPLACLALS
+742 PVLLLVLPLACMALS

-813 AEALRLALV
+813 AESLRLALV
-822 GDLGSAFLLN
+822 GDFGSAFLLN
-832 IAVLTAMTAAGLAGA
+832 IGVLTAMTAVGLAGA
-847 SRWIRWRTA
+847 SRWLRWRTA